1 MTEQGAAGSAA
12 DIELSTGVQFLKH
25 VGPRRAPL
33 LRRLGLATAGDVLFF
48 FPRSYEQLG
57 EQCRVDQLEE
67 GADVSIV
74 GTVSQI
80 DTRRIGRRR
89 QMLIVQVDDGSG
101 RLSCTWFNQPF
112 MRARFEVGQRVMIS
126 GQVKQRDGTWEIT
139 HPRTIHLQED
149 EVPPDTTILPVY
161 SLTEGLSQFH
171 LRRIVSDVARQLGPT
186 IEEVFP
192 ARLLE
197 EKKLLAIGPALEQI
211 HHPQEMA
218 EVEEARHRF
227 VYQELLALQL
237 ALALRRWSLSRD
249 RLAAELPATEKIH
262 QRILDRFPFQLTT
275 PQQRVIAEI
284 SSDMGRQIPMN
295 RLLQGDVGS
304 GKTVVAEYAMLLAV
318 AHGYQAILMAPTEI
332 LAMQHLRTLQ
342 QDLSQSQVRIA
353 SLTGSL
359 SAADRRQTLSGL
371 KDGTIDLVVGT
382 HALGHEDVQFQ
393 GLGLV
398 VIDEQHKFGVQQ
410 RAVLKKTALAPHY
423 LVMTATPI
431 PRTVSMVLFG
441 DLEVSLLES
450 GPAHQQQVQTRLA
463 GPAERTDW
471 WEFYRQTLREGR
483 QGYVITPLVDASDDA
498 LLAGVEQ
505 TYEALA
511 NGELEEFRLGL
522 IHGRLPAE
530 EKNRVMQ
537 QFAEGTIQV
546 LVATSVVEVGVNVP
560 NATIMTIEDGQ
571 QFGLAQLHQ
580 LRGRIRRGKHEGF
593 LCVFADPATEESH
606 QRLEA
611 LVEMNDGFKLAEVD
625 FELRGPGD
633 LFSTRQHGLPP
644 FRIARLPADFP
655 ILEEARQDA
664 REMLRQDPGLQ
675 DPDRATL
682 RRRVLIRYGDVLDLG
697 DVG

>member
-1 MTEQGAAGSAA
+1 MTEQHAGESAA
-12 DIELSTGVQFLKH
+12 DIELSTEVQFLKH

-33 LRRLGLATAGDVLFF
+33 LSRLGLATAGDVLFF
-48 FPRSYEQLG
+48 FPRDYEQLG
-57 EQCRVDQLEE
+57 EQCQVDQLEE
-67 GADVSIV
+67 GATARIV
-74 GTVSQI
+74 GTVCQI
-80 DTRRIGRRR
+80 DTRRIGRRKK
-89 QMLIVQVDDGSG
+89 MLVVQVEDPGG
-101 RLSCTWFNQPF
+101 RLNCVWFNQPF
-112 MRARFEVGQRVMIS
+112 MRDKFEVGQRVMIS
-126 GQVKQRDGTWEIT
+126 GQVKQRDGSWEIT
-139 HPRTIHLQED
+139 HPRTIHLE
-149 EVPPDTTILPVY
+149 EGESPPETTVLPVY
-161 SLTEGLSQFH
+161 PLTEGLSQFH
-171 LRRIVSDVARQLGPT
+171 IRRIISDVARQLVPT

-192 ARLLE
+192 ASLLK
-197 EKKLLAIGPALEQI
+197 EKQLLPIQPALEQI

-218 EVEEARHRF
+218 EVEQARYRF
-227 VYQELLALQL
+227 VYQEFLALQL
-237 ALALRRWSLSRD
+237 ALALRRWSLSQD
-249 RLAAELPATEKIH
+249 RQAAQLPASEKIH
-262 QRILDRFPFQLTT
+262 RRILDRFPFQLTT
-275 PQQRVIAEI
+275 PQERVIAEI
-284 SSDMGRQIPMN
+284 SSDMALQVPMN

-318 AHGYQAILMAPTEI
+318 AHGYQAVLMAPTEI
-332 LAMQHLRTLQ
+332 LVMQHLRTLQ
-342 QDLSQSQVRIA
+342 QDLSESQVRIA

-359 SAADRRQTLSGL
+359 STADRRQTLADL
-371 KDGTIDLVVGT
+371 RDGTIDLVVGT

-450 GPAHQQQVQTRLA
+450 GPGDQRPVQTRLA
-463 GPAERTDW
+463 ESRERAEW
-471 WEFYRQTLREGR
+471 WEFYRRTLREGR

-498 LLAGVEQ
+498 QLAGVKQ

-530 EKNRVMQ
+530 QKNTVMQ
-537 QFAEGTIQV
+537 QFADGAIQV

-611 LVEMNDGFKLAEVD
+611 LVEIHDGFKLAEVD

-664 REMLRQDPGLQ
+664 RRMLRQDPGLQ
-675 DPDRATL
+675 NPQLATL

>member
-1 MTEQGAAGSAA
+1 MTEQHPDESAAG
-12 DIELSTGVQFLKH
+12 IELSTEVNALKH

-33 LRRLGLATAGDVLFF
+33 LERMGLTTAADLLFC
-48 FPRSYEQLG
+48 FPRDYQDLG
-57 EQCRVDQLEE
+57 EQCQVDQLEE
-67 GADVSIV
+67 DATARIV
-74 GTVSQI
+74 GIVAQI
-80 DTRRIGRRR
+80 DTRRIGRRK
-89 QMLIVQVDDGSG
+89 QMLVVQVEDPGG
-101 RLSCTWFNQPF
+101 RLHCIWFNQPF
-112 MRARFEVGQRVMIS
+112 MRDKFEVGQQLLVS
-126 GQVKQRDGTWEIT
+126 GQVKQRDGKWEVT
-139 HPRTIHLQED
+139 HPRTIHLEEGESPPED
-149 EVPPDTTILPVY
+149 RILPVY
-161 SLTEGLSQFH
+161 PLTEGLSQFH
-171 LRRIVSDVARQLGPT
+171 IRRIISDVARQLGPT

-192 ARLLE
+192 ESLLD

-211 HHPQEMA
+211 HHPQDHEQ
-218 EVEEARHRF
+218 VQQARYRF

-249 RLAAELPATEKIH
+249 RQAAPLPSTEKIH
-262 QRILDRFPFQLTT
+262 QRILDRFPFQLTEA
-275 PQQRVIAEI
+275 QQHVITEI
-284 SSDMGRQIPMN
+284 SSDMALQVPMN

-318 AHGYQAILMAPTEI
+318 AHGHQAVLMAPTEI

-342 QDLSQSQVRIA
+342 QDLAESQVRIA
-353 SLTGSL
+353 TLTGSL
-359 SAADRRQTLSGL
+359 SQADRRQTLAALREGE
-371 KDGTIDLVVGT
+371 IDLVVGT

-393 GLGLV
+393 SLGLV

-450 GPAHQQQVQTRLA
+450 GPGDQQPVQTRLA
-463 GPAERTDW
+463 SPQERTAW
-471 WEFYRQTLREGR
+471 WEFFRSQLLEGR
-483 QGYVITPLVDASDDA
+483 QGYVITPLVDASDESH
-498 LLAGVEQ
+498 LAGVKQ

-522 IHGRLPAE
+522 IHGRLPAA
-530 EKNRVMQ
+530 EKNHVMQ
-537 QFAEGTIQV
+537 QFADGAIQV

-580 LRGRIRRGKHEGF
+580 LRGRIRRGKYKGF
-593 LCVFADPATEESH
+593 LCVFADPSTEESVE
-606 QRLEA
+606 RLEA
-611 LVEMNDGFKLAEVD
+611 LVELDDGFRLAEVD

-644 FRIARLPADFP
+644 FRIARLPEDFP
-655 ILEEARQDA
+655 ILDEARQDA
-664 REMLRQDPGLQ
+664 HQMLKQDPGLQ
-675 DPDRATL
+675 NPELATL
-682 RRRVLIRYGDVLDLG
+682 RHRVLIRYGDVLDLG

>member
-12 DIELSTGVQFLKH
+12 DIELSTEVQFLKH

>member
-1 MTEQGAAGSAA
+1 MKE
-12 DIELSTGVQFLKH
+12 EYV
-25 VGPRRAPL
+25 RR
-33 LRRLGLATAGDVLFF
+33 
-48 FPRSYEQLG
+48 
-57 EQCRVDQLEE
+57 
-67 GADVSIV
+67 
-74 GTVSQI
+74 
-80 DTRRIGRRR
+80 
-89 QMLIVQVDDGSG
+89 
-101 RLSCTWFNQPF
+101 
-112 MRARFEVGQRVMIS
+112 MR
-126 GQVKQRDGTWEIT
+126 
-139 HPRTIHLQED
+139 
-149 EVPPDTTILPVY
+149 
-161 SLTEGLSQFH
+161 GLSQVTFAH
-171 LRRIVSDVARQLGPT
+171 PA
-186 IEEVFP
+186 IEEVLP
-192 ARLLE
+192 DSLLE
-197 EKKLLAIGPALEQI
+197 KKQLLAIQPALKQVHQPED
-211 HHPQEMA
+211 HDLLKA
-218 EVEEARHRF
+218 ARQRF
-227 VYQELLALQL
+227 IYQEFLVLQL
-237 ALALRRWSLSRD
+237 ALALRRWSLSED
-249 RLAAELPATEKIH
+249 QLSPGLPSSDKIH
-262 QRILDRFPFQLTT
+262 ERIVRRFPFELTE

-284 SSDMGRQIPMN
+284 ASDMALQSPMN

-318 AHGYQAILMAPTEI
+318 AHGYQAVLMAPTEI
-332 LAMQHLRTLQ
+332 LVMQHLRTLQ
-342 QDLSQSQVRIA
+342 QDLSESQVRIA

-359 SAADRRQTLSGL
+359 STADRRQTLAGL
-371 KDGTIDLVVGT
+371 RDGTIDLVVGT
-382 HALGHEDVQFQ
+382 QALGHEDVQFQ

-450 GPAHQQQVQTRLA
+450 GPEHQRAVQTRLA
-463 GPAERTDW
+463 EPRDRAEW
-471 WEFYRQTLREGR
+471 WEFYRRTLREGR

-498 LLAGVEQ
+498 QLAGVKQ

-530 EKNRVMQ
+530 QKNAVMQ
-537 QFAEGTIQV
+537 QFAEGAIQV

-611 LVEMNDGFKLAEVD
+611 LVEIHDGFKLAEVD

-664 REMLRQDPGLQ
+664 RRMLRQDPGLQ
-675 DPDRATL
+675 NPQLATL

>member
-25 VGPRRAPL
+25 VGPSRAPM

-48 FPRSYEQLG
+48 FPRDYEQLG
-57 EQCRVDQLEE
+57 EQCQVDQLEE
-67 GADVSIV
+67 GAAASIV

-89 QMLIVQVDDGSG
+89 QMLVVQVDDGSG

-126 GQVKQRDGTWEIT
+126 GQVKLRDEVWEMT
-139 HPRTIHLQED
+139 HPRTIHLHED
-149 EVPPDTTILPVY
+149 ESPPDTTILPVY
-161 SLTEGLSQFH
+161 PLTEGLSQFH
-171 LRRIVSDVARQLGPT
+171 LRRIISDVARQLGPT
-186 IEEVFP
+186 IEEIFP
-192 ARLLE
+192 DGLLE
-197 EKKLLAIGPALEQI
+197 EKKLLAIQPALEQI

-218 EVEEARHRF
+218 EVEEARYRF

-262 QRILDRFPFQLTT
+262 QRILGRFPFQLTT
-275 PQQRVIAEI
+275 PQERVIAEI
-284 SSDMGRQIPMN
+284 SSDMARQVPMN

-318 AHGYQAILMAPTEI
+318 AHGYQAVLMAPTEI

-359 SAADRRQTLSGL
+359 SAADRRQTLAGL
-371 KDGTIDLVVGT
+371 QDGTIDLVVGT

-450 GPAHQQQVQTRLA
+450 GPADQKQVQTRLA

-471 WEFYRQTLREGR
+471 WEFYRRTLREGR
-483 QGYVITPLVDASDDA
+483 QGYVITPLVDASNDA
-498 LLAGVEQ
+498 QLAGVEQ

-522 IHGRLPAE
+522 IHGRLPAK

-675 DPDRATL
+675 DPKRATL